1 MSNPIIKNVPRA
13 SFPLPYKVTPKLQG
27 GGGGVPITPVPVAQ
41 QLKGGVNGV
50 AYSETI
56 SAQGGTSPYTF
67 ALTSGSLPTGTS
79 LNTSTGV
86 ISGTPSAIASF
97 SFTIKATDSLGA
109 FGSQNFQIA
118 VAAAPVTGGGSYISL
133 A

>member
-1 MSNPIIKNVPRA
+1 MSNPIIKFVPRP
-13 SFPLPYKVTPKLQG
+13 SFPIAYTSSPKLQG
-27 GGGGVPITPVPVAQ
+27 SGGGVPIIPVPVAQ
-41 QLKGGVNGV
+41 QLKGGTIGI

-86 ISGTPSAIASF
+86 ISGTRSEERRVGQERRS
-97 SFTIKATDSLGA
+97 
-109 FGSQNFQIA
+109 
-118 VAAAPVTGGGSYISL
+118 
-133 A
+133 